1 MVISIYFARPV
12 FDPPHVCK
20 LLTCICP
27 AVLDASRFV
36 FSPPLS
42 LSPSPSRPPY
52 TSSSSSSSL
61 RFFVSSFPS
70 SRVVLYISGRSSG
83 SNGGSGGER
92 AGGRASGLRISIY
105 VTCLIFSP
113 HLIITPVFNVQYPI
127 GALPSRHAHPRS
139 RSMSV
144 TTSTS
149 TSASALPYHVQPCAP
164 STYTVHVC
172 ILT

>member
-1 MVISIYFARPV
+1 MVISIYCARPV

-42 LSPSPSRPPY
+42 LSPSPSPPSY
-52 TSSSSSSSL
+52 PPSAL
-61 RFFVSSFPS
+61 LLLVSFPS
-70 SRVVLYISGRSSG
+70 CSFVYQWQKRRRQW
-83 SNGGSGGER
+83 R
-92 AGGRASGLRISIY
+92 AGGLRISIY
-105 VTCLIFSP
+105 VTCLIFSS

-149 TSASALPYHVQPCAP
+149 TSTSASASALPYHVQPCAP